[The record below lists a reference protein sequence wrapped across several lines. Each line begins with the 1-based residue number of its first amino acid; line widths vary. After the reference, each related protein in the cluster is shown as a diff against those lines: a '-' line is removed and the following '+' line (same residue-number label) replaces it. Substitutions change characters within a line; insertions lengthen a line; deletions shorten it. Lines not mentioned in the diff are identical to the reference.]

1 MNSLYFWKT
10 WNNPYKQIYI
20 FLLSIFVFVLIAL
33 GYSSYKGIEGVVK
46 WEVET
51 ELEPVKVVID
61 NFAKNLF
68 NFNVESESFYALD
81 KYVTTEIQVNTT
93 YSYIYLIIII
103 IAVLFIITTFSFLDL
118 YWFMGGMLLFLFF
131 LFSMKIEMLGLFGR
145 IDGIPMVI
153 LFLIYGSLS
162 FAFNFYYKAA
172 SYLIRLVSFFAL
184 TLILG
189 VVIYKY
195 ASVATP
201 FLYLANF
208 GSLFPIW
215 ITLIFIFVIGHDII
229 KGFLYIVSSTKTVGS
244 KNSILNFFFASLL
257 YLVNVLLLFL
267 KKLYILE
274 LDIVYLNP
282 FLLLVTSSVLGIWM
296 FKKRTEM
303 FSTVLP
309 FTPAGAYVYISLAII
324 SISGAAYAFISGNI
338 GMIEVYERIIVYGHL
353 FVGFIFI
360 IYVLINFLLMF
371 DKKVSIYNIVYQPT
385 RLTYLVVPAISVAM
399 SIFYFIYQKKYP
411 YQLALSG
418 YYTYAGDV
426 MTYEGQYPLAFQYYR
441 KAVDNDFP
449 NYRANYSIA
458 SLASSIGDK
467 GTAKSFYE
475 NSLSRDRTVQSYVGL
490 SNTYLESG
498 ELFKALFRVQEGLK
512 KFPEDGRLQ
521 NNLGV
526 LYHKLNLADSS
537 IHYFLKAK
545 QVLYNKEVAVSNIL
559 YLLAKKNLFDDADS
573 IMQTENFP
581 DCISFVNNKL
591 AISNQLGKKS
601 AVPFNISFVKDSIL
615 NANTYAY
622 LVNSNL
628 NSLKDSSIVVS
639 TKIDELR
646 QKASNETYHDKLT
659 CQSALKNYYSGN
671 RFDAIQNMVLLNAS
685 SLLSIDYSTM
695 LGYWMLEQEQYLA
708 ASEYFKNASKGGNGD
723 TQINYVISSLA
734 SDQIEDALFVLN
746 QLKFSPDKNIK
757 NIVDKILKILAV
769 KNYNEAMLLEEP
781 ERLQYF
787 LLSLNKMAP
796 DIAEK
801 LNASFTNDQ
810 AKVYS
815 GAALCRYYLDRNNVS
830 KANEVFS
837 DIQTLE
843 QLNPY
848 SEGERNYAL
857 LCLKAEERD
866 AKFLSENAKTLKLNS
881 DKELLR
887 NFFIATAYD
896 CQDDSAKAVEYYLKS
911 IVAAP
916 YMEYS
921 LIKSIEYLS
930 KHGNQNVAYNYL
942 VEIVQNNTS
951 LKIQIA
957 YLNLCIEMDL
967 VSYAESMLNSIKGQ
981 ISGLEYAEYQ
991 KKLVNLQN
999 Q

>member
-309 FTPAGAYVYISLAII
+309 FTPAGAY
-324 SISGAAYAFISGNI
+324 
-338 GMIEVYERIIVYGHL
+338 
-353 FVGFIFI
+353 
-360 IYVLINFLLMF
+360 
-371 DKKVSIYNIVYQPT
+371 
-385 RLTYLVVPAISVAM
+385 
-399 SIFYFIYQKKYP
+399 
-411 YQLALSG
+411 
-418 YYTYAGDV
+418 
-426 MTYEGQYPLAFQYYR
+426 
-441 KAVDNDFP
+441 
-449 NYRANYSIA
+449 
-458 SLASSIGDK
+458 
-467 GTAKSFYE
+467 
-475 NSLSRDRTVQSYVGL
+475 
-490 SNTYLESG
+490 
-498 ELFKALFRVQEGLK
+498 
-512 KFPEDGRLQ
+512 
-521 NNLGV
+521 
-526 LYHKLNLADSS
+526 
-537 IHYFLKAK
+537 
-545 QVLYNKEVAVSNIL
+545 
-559 YLLAKKNLFDDADS
+559 
-573 IMQTENFP
+573 
-581 DCISFVNNKL
+581 
-591 AISNQLGKKS
+591 
-601 AVPFNISFVKDSIL
+601 
-615 NANTYAY
+615 
-622 LVNSNL
+622 
-628 NSLKDSSIVVS
+628 
-639 TKIDELR
+639 
-646 QKASNETYHDKLT
+646 
-659 CQSALKNYYSGN
+659 
-671 RFDAIQNMVLLNAS
+671 
-685 SLLSIDYSTM
+685 
-695 LGYWMLEQEQYLA
+695 
-708 ASEYFKNASKGGNGD
+708 
-723 TQINYVISSLA
+723 
-734 SDQIEDALFVLN
+734 
-746 QLKFSPDKNIK
+746 
-757 NIVDKILKILAV
+757 
-769 KNYNEAMLLEEP
+769 
-781 ERLQYF
+781 
-787 LLSLNKMAP
+787 
-796 DIAEK
+796 
-801 LNASFTNDQ
+801 
-810 AKVYS
+810 
-815 GAALCRYYLDRNNVS
+815 
-830 KANEVFS
+830 
-837 DIQTLE
+837 
-843 QLNPY
+843 
-848 SEGERNYAL
+848 
-857 LCLKAEERD
+857 
-866 AKFLSENAKTLKLNS
+866 
-881 DKELLR
+881 
-887 NFFIATAYD
+887 
-896 CQDDSAKAVEYYLKS
+896 
-911 IVAAP
+911 
-916 YMEYS
+916 
-921 LIKSIEYLS
+921 
-930 KHGNQNVAYNYL
+930 
-942 VEIVQNNTS
+942 
-951 LKIQIA
+951 
-957 YLNLCIEMDL
+957 
-967 VSYAESMLNSIKGQ
+967 
-981 ISGLEYAEYQ
+981 
-991 KKLVNLQN
+991 
-999 Q
+999 